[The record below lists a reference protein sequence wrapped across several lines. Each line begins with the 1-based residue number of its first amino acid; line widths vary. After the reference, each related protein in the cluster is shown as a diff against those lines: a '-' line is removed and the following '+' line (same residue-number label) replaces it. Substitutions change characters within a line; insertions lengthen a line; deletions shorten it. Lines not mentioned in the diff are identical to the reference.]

1 MAGIFGSTVLD
12 VAIGLVFVYLLLAIL
27 CTSANELLAG
37 LTKSRASFLKKGIT
51 QLLDNQP
58 IGAAKDQ
65 TNAFLEE
72 FYRHPLITGMMQGN
86 KHPAYLPSRTFA
98 TVITDN
104 LAKSRLGRLNIE
116 ELEAGI
122 MGMPDG
128 DVKQALVALVH
139 TSGDDLDSALTAIEG
154 WFEDAMDRVTGWY
167 KRRTQIWT
175 LIMAILV
182 TVLANADTV
191 HIARH
196 LWRDPVLRSA
206 VVEAAKTRAQKPRPS
221 VTVEYPDPDDPT
233 NPTITSNE
241 GSTVAPEESA
251 LLGQMMGWQGSLT
264 DNTARDWFER
274 ILGWLITILALCLG
288 APFWFDVLNK
298 FINIRSA
305 GKSPGEAAKRPEKKK
320 LAPAD
325 KSA

>member
-104 LAKSRLGRLNIE
+104 LAKNRLGRLNIE

>member
-104 LAKSRLGRLNIE
+104 LAKNRLGRLNIE

-241 GSTVAPEESA
+241 GSTVTPEESA

>member
-104 LAKSRLGRLNIE
+104 LAKNRLGRLNIE

-139 TSGDDLDSALTAIEG
+139 TSGDDLDSALAAIEG

>member
-104 LAKSRLGRLNIE
+104 LAKNRLGRLNIE

-241 GSTVAPEESA
+241 SSTVAPEESA